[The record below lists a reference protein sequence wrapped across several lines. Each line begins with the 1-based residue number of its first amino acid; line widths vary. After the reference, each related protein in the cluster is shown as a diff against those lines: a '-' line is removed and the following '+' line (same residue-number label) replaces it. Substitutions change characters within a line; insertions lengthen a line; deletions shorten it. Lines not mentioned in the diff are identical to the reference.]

1 MKNKVFLC
9 DFCALARKFTNLA
22 TQIGSRRMDFSAKFS
37 EESLFGGSLRCLQPR
52 QGYRFSVDAVLLA
65 HFLAPEPEARI
76 LDLGAGCGIV
86 SLILS
91 HRYPFT
97 PLVALEVQPRLAEV
111 IRRNVVIN
119 SLESRVTVV
128 EGDCRRISTLL
139 SPNSCDWVAAN
150 PPYYPTASGRHHPE
164 TERSQARHEILGG
177 IGEMAQAAAF
187 ALKTGGRAAFVY
199 PAAREE
205 TLLGVLRENGL
216 APKRLQRVH
225 PYPEAEAELVLVE
238 AVKDGGEGLEVLPEF
253 CICKA
258 KGGVYTSEMAGMY
271 AG

>member
-1 MKNKVFLC
+1 M
-9 DFCALARKFTNLA
+9 A
-22 TQIGSRRMDFSAKFS
+22 FSAKFS
-37 EESLFGGSLRCLQPR
+37 EEPMFGGKLRCLQPR

-91 HRYPFT
+91 HRYPAT
-97 PLVALEVQPRLAEV
+97 TLVALELQPRLAEV
-111 IRRNVVIN
+111 VRRNVVIN

-128 EGDCRRISTLL
+128 EGDCRRIAILL
-139 SPNSCDWVAAN
+139 PPNTFDWVAAN
-150 PPYYPTASGRHHPE
+150 PPYYPTASGRHHPG

-177 IGEMAQAAAF
+177 IGEMAGAASF
-187 ALKTGGRAAFVY
+187 ALKVGGRAAFVY

-205 TLLGVLRENGL
+205 HLLGVLRGNGL

-225 PYPEAEAELVLVE
+225 PYPEADAGLVLVE

-253 CICKA
+253 CISQE
-258 KGGVYTSEMAGMY
+258 KGGPYTVEMAAMY